1 MTLRHLPLPS
11 PRGRL
16 RWSLLRLRQRLWP
29 IVQTAVA
36 AVAAWYL
43 AELLLP
49 DPTPV
54 FASIAAVI
62 ALGTSMGQRAQRA
75 AALIGG
81 VVLGLTVADALL
93 HVMGTGPL
101 QIGLMVAL
109 AMAVAV
115 LLGGHELLVGEAA
128 VSALILVSLE
138 QTGSGLSIERPLE
151 ALIGG
156 AVALAAH
163 GLLFPPNPGLLAGR
177 AGQTV
182 LADLGRGLADVSG
195 ALAGG
200 DAGAGER
207 ALVSARAI
215 DARVAELDEALAV
228 GRETVRLAPPRRPAR
243 LELERYARSRDQL
256 DFAVRDTRVLAR
268 HSLRYLRGGR
278 PAPEALAAAAAGL
291 SGAVWELAASY
302 DGAERTA
309 EVRRLALAAAAE
321 AAAVAERERDLA
333 LSEIAGQVR
342 STAVDLVRAAELVAG
357 EPVSDELP
365 TAELLTAPVA
375 A

>member
-1 MTLRHLPLPS
+1 MKTLRTHLPS
-11 PRGRL
+11 PRSRL
-16 RWSLLRLRQRLWP
+16 RWSLLRLRTRTWL
-29 IVQTAVA
+29 IVQTALA

-54 FASIAAVI
+54 FAAIAAVI
-62 ALGTSMGQRAQRA
+62 ALGTSIGERAQRA
-75 AALIGG
+75 VQLTGG
-81 VVLGLTVADALL
+81 VVLGLTIADVLI
-93 HVMGTGPL
+93 HVVGTGPL
-101 QIGLMVAL
+101 QIGLMLVL
-109 AMAVAV
+109 AMSAAV
-115 LLGGHELLVGEAA
+115 LLGGSELLVAEAA
-128 VSALILVSLE
+128 VSSLILVSLE

-156 AVALAAH
+156 GVALAAH
-163 GLLFPPNPGLLAGR
+163 ALLFPPNPGLLAGR

-182 LADLGRGLADVSG
+182 LADLGRSLADVG
-195 ALAGG
+195 RALADG
-200 DAGAGER
+200 DVGAGER

-215 DARVAELDEALAV
+215 DSRVAALDEALAV

-268 HSLRYLRGGR
+268 HGLRYLRAGR
-278 PAPEALAAAAAGL
+278 PAPAALADAAHGL
-291 SGAVWELAASY
+291 SSAVWELAASY
-302 DGAERTA
+302 DGPARTE

-321 AAAVAERERDLA
+321 AAAVHEREGELA

-365 TAELLTAPVA
+365 TAELLAAPA
-375 A
+375 AA

>member
-1 MTLRHLPLPS
+1 MTLRTLIPS

-16 RWSLLRLRQRLWP
+16 RWSVLRLRARSWLV
-29 IVQTAVA
+29 VQTALA

-54 FASIAAVI
+54 FAAIAAVI
-62 ALGTSMGQRAQRA
+62 ALGTSVGERAQRA
-75 AALIGG
+75 VQLTGG
-81 VVLGLTVADALL
+81 VVLGLTVADVLIN
-93 HVMGTGPL
+93 VIGTGPL
-101 QIGLMVAL
+101 QIALMLVL
-109 AMAVAV
+109 AMSAAV
-115 LLGGHELLVGEAA
+115 LLGGGELLVAEAA
-128 VSALILVSLE
+128 VSSLILVSLE
-138 QTGSGLSIERPLE
+138 QTGSGLAVERPLE

-156 AVALAAH
+156 AVALATHA
-163 GLLFPPNPGLLAGR
+163 LLFPPNPGLLAGR

-182 LADLGRGLADVSG
+182 LADLGRVLADVG
-195 ALAGG
+195 RALGDG

-207 ALVSARAI
+207 ALTSARAI
-215 DARVAELDEALAV
+215 DGRVAILDEALAV

-243 LELERYARSRDQL
+243 AELERYARSRDQL

-268 HSLRYLRGGR
+268 HGLRYLRGGR
-278 PAPEALAAAAAGL
+278 PAPPALAEAAAGL
-291 SGAVWELAASY
+291 SSAVWELAASY
-302 DGAERTA
+302 DGAARTD

-321 AAAVAERERDLA
+321 AGDVQERERDLP
-333 LSEIAGQVR
+333 LTEIVGQVR

-357 EPVSDELP
+357 EPTADELP
-365 TAELLTAPVA
+365 TAELLAGRVA